1 MTSNEGKRYN
11 NALLQVNKLKLGVNV
26 YNEKSNFTL
35 NQVVKESDFNMD
47 KDEMLEYALHYVEQ
61 YQDIAEVSNM
71 SFVEYGKKS
80 FDFSEKVFELM
91 RREGTFSE
99 KN

>member
-1 MTSNEGKRYN
+1 MEVE
-11 NALLQVNKLKLGVNV
+11 NAERAYVQES
-26 YNEKSNFTL
+26 YIAL

-71 SFVEYGKKS
+71 SFAEYGKKS
-80 FDFSEKVFELM
+80 FGFSEKVFELM